1 MISNIEWLPVN
12 IDSSSHPS
20 MFVRFSRSHWFKYLA
35 LIFYIL
41 LWFRIS
47 SVTDIDPIITF
58 DTHIHLRTNGGAL
71 QGFISFIIESTFGS
85 AYDSSI
91 EFAYDSYT
99 NSQFFLCRQFYW
111 WTCITGEK
119 SRLEEWNLRLEFQ
132 KVYQTSDFHGL
143 NLILIEKQ
151 RVLKAIGI
159 SDLIL
164 QSKQKFRW
172 ISMRLKMIRYYLYL
186 NCQSQITVK
195 FLGLDSFKPSL
206 SPSLQR
212 WRSTRCSSSPS
223 GQLPV
228 ISKSLDVRVS

>member
-1 MISNIEWLPVN
+1 MISNIISNRYRSNYYLWHAHPPPHKWWRSSRFHIFHNWIHVWVRIRLLNWVCIWL
-12 IDSSSHPS
+12 
-20 MFVRFSRSHWFKYLA
+20 
-35 LIFYIL
+35 
-41 LWFRIS
+41 
-47 SVTDIDPIITF
+47 
-58 DTHIHLRTNGGAL
+58 IHQLT
-71 QGFISFIIESTFGS
+71 I
-85 AYDSSI
+85 
-91 EFAYDSYT
+91 
-99 NSQFFLCRQFYW
+99 FLCRQFYW